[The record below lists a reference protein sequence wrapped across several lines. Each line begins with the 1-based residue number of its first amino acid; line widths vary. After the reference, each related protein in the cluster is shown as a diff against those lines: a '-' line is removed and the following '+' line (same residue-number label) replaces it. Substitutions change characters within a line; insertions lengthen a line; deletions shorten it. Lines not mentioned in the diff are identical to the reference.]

1 MAEDRPPAS
10 DDVVEPQGHDGGSLS
25 REDFLRT
32 AAGGAALL
40 ALGAAA
46 GSVPAASAA
55 GSRAAA
61 WSGVGRALPKKG
73 GNLRVAMVGGT
84 AADSLDGDDEINF
97 PQVMRNFALYNGLV
111 ALDKSGKKI
120 SLDLAEEMTP
130 SKDAMSWTIRLRPD
144 LTFHNGKPVTAQ
156 DVLYTFTRIVNPKT
170 PHSGGPALIPLDL
183 RGAKVLDKRTL
194 RLPMKTPYATF
205 VEQICGNYYF
215 AIVPVGYNPKHPV
228 GTGPF
233 KYGSFTPGKQS
244 VFDRNPNYH
253 KSGLPYL
260 DHLTIVDSFS
270 DPTSAF
276 SAVSAGQVDIAE
288 NAPPVLVNQV
298 KGNSK
303 LKALISEP
311 GLWIP
316 FTMRCDVAP
325 FNDNRVRMAFKLIV
339 DRPQMINVSV
349 NGLGVVGNDVYGQWD
364 PCYDHSLHRHQ
375 DIAKA
380 KDLLKKSGHEG
391 LSVEL
396 VTSQFTAGAVEAAQA
411 FAQQAKAAGVKV
423 KVREIPVTD
432 FFTNYTKWHFS
443 QDFLSYSPF
452 ASIIAQTGLPTSP
465 FNTTHFV
472 SAKQNA
478 LYRQA
483 NATVN
488 QKKRCQLIK
497 QMERIQFEEGGY
509 IIASFN
515 KQVDIMAKNVNGF
528 GTAGTGIPLG
538 NGDWEH
544 AWLA

>member
-1 MAEDRPPAS
+1 MAEDRPPES
-10 DDVVEPQGHDGGSLS
+10 DDALQRLGQAGGSLS
-25 REDFLRT
+25 REQFLRS
-32 AAGGAALL
+32 AVGGAALL
-40 ALGAAA
+40 AF
-46 GSVPAASAA
+46 GSAVANAPAASRRVAGDATAA
-55 GSRAAA
+55 R
-61 WSGVGRALPKKG
+61 PKKG

-84 AADSLDGDDEINF
+84 AADSLDADDEINF

-111 ALDKSGKKI
+111 ALDKSGKTI
-120 SLDLAEEMTP
+120 SFDLAEELTP

-156 DVLYTFTRIVNPKT
+156 DVLYTFSRIVNPKT
-170 PHSGGPALIPLDL
+170 PHSGAPALVPLDIG
-183 RGAKVLDKRTL
+183 GAKILDKRTL

-205 VEQICGNYYF
+205 IEQICGNYYF
-215 AIVPVGYNPKHPV
+215 GIVPVGYNPKKPV

-233 KYGSFTPGKQS
+233 KYGSFVPGAQS
-244 VFDRNPNYH
+244 VFNRNPDYH
-253 KSGLPYL
+253 TPGLPYL
-260 DHLTIVDSFS
+260 DQLTIVDSFS

-276 SAVSAGQVDIAE
+276 NAVSAGQVDIAE
-288 NAPPVLVNQV
+288 NAPPVLVDQV

-303 LKALISEP
+303 LKALISDP

-325 FNDNRVRMAFKLIV
+325 FNDSRVRMAFKLIV

-349 NGLGVVGNDVYGQWD
+349 NGLGVVANDVFGQWD
-364 PCYDHSLHRHQ
+364 PCYDHSLHRQQ

-380 KDLLKKSGHEG
+380 KDLLKRSGHEG

-396 VTSQFTAGAVEAAQA
+396 VTSEFTAGAVEAAQA

-423 KVREIPVTD
+423 KVRQIPVTD
-432 FFTNYTKWHFS
+432 FFTSYTKWHFS

-452 ASIIAQTGLPTSP
+452 ASIIAQTLLPTSP

-478 LYRQA
+478 LYKQA
-483 NATVN
+483 NATIN
-488 QKKRCQLIK
+488 QAKRCQLIK
-497 QMERIQFEEGGY
+497 QMEQIQFEEGGY
-509 IIASFN
+509 IIPSFN
-515 KQVDIMAKNVNGF
+515 RQVDIMATNVNGF
-528 GTAGTGIPLG
+528 GLAGSGIPLG